1 MGNTFGATAFTSYGS
16 FWLTLI
22 ALMVLPKLGFAADS
36 GASMAAYLTVWGAF
50 TVVMFVGTLK
60 LNRTLQIIF
69 GSASLLFFL
78 LAYGKASGNEEVIR
92 FAGFEGIFCG
102 ASAMYGAGSQR
113 NLWPLRITPRDRSS
127 QGFNLKRPSSG
138 VSQHRRP
145 WAGCGANGRTF
156 TLRRQATRSFKKKAK

>member
-1 MGNTFGATAFTSYGS
+1 MTSMILAMGIFYGGIAQLIAGVQEWKVGNTFGATAFTSYGS

-102 ASAMYGAGSQR
+102 ASAMYGALAQVLNEIYGR
-113 NLWPLRITPRDRSS
+113 CVLPLGT
-127 QGFNLKRPSSG
+127 
-138 VSQHRRP
+138 
-145 WAGCGANGRTF
+145 A
-156 TLRRQATRSFKKKAK
+156 QAKASTSRGPALV